1 MRLVRLSQ
9 SRALLAPQKTR
20 QGGHCLMA
28 KMPYVALISQGT
40 PNQKYLKMTDNGSR
54 CGSRF
59 AFWGDLDRQRR
70 RRVRF
75 VQGS

>member
-1 MRLVRLSQ
+1 
-9 SRALLAPQKTR
+9 
-20 QGGHCLMA
+20 MA
-28 KMPYVALISQGT
+28 KMPYVALISHKALLIK
-40 PNQKYLKMTDNGSR
+40 NLSKMTDNGSR

-75 VQGS
+75 VQEVEA

>member
-1 MRLVRLSQ
+1 MGGPLSDGQ
-9 SRALLAPQKTR
+9 NALC
-20 QGGHCLMA
+20 G
-28 KMPYVALISQGT
+28 PYIAQGT
-40 PNQKYLKMTDNGSR
+40 PNQKYLSKMTDNGSR

-75 VQGS
+75 VQEVEA